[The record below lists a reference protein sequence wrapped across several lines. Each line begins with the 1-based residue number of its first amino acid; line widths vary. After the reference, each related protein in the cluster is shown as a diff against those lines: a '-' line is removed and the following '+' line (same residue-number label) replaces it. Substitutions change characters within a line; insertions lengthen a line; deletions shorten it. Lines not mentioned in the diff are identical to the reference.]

1 MRAKLVLFL
10 ALAALVSL
18 AFSACAPEPIQGV
31 RPKGSLAVAGF
42 TSPRFNWELLA
53 GNLPDENKPVK
64 QETLYKLD
72 QVVQETL
79 AAHET
84 SGYMPPAL
92 TRQCQE
98 IVVFEQISRGRESAF
113 KYWTGVGACM
123 NADYILIP
131 QALAWQERDG
141 GEFGTTTPA
150 GVVLDIFLVEV
161 KTRRI
166 AARFRFDKTQQALS
180 DNLLKAGEYFKRGGK
195 WVTALELAR
204 EGLSHGL
211 TEMGL

>member
-1 MRAKLVLFL
+1 MRARLVLLLAFL
-10 ALAALVSL
+10 ALAL
-18 AFSACAPEPIQGV
+18 AACTPDPIKGQ

-53 GNLPDENKPVK
+53 GNLPDENRPVK

-72 QVVQETL
+72 QVVQQTL
-79 AAHET
+79 SEHEV
-84 SGYMPPAL
+84 SGYMSPTL

-123 NADYILIP
+123 NADYILVP
-131 QALAWQERDG
+131 QALAWQEREG
-141 GEFGTTTPA
+141 GEYGSNVPA
-150 GVVLDIFLVEV
+150 GVVLDLFLVEV

-166 AARFRFDKTQQALS
+166 AARYHYDKTQQALT

-195 WVTALELAR
+195 WVTALELSR
-204 EGLSHGL
+204 EGINLGL
-211 TEMGL
+211 MEMGL